1 MSPPATTV
9 AKPRQRARRPRQIKT
24 GITPAMLET
33 PADSLVVRSIGPIDR
48 CKSLTIRLS
57 EPSPGEECS
66 IGLEPI
72 ASFRLSFMPPD
83 HKGCVI
89 EDQPALTKASLPCGH
104 GFNAMAL
111 LYHFAKHSMTCPIC
125 RAGHAKVQMG
135 ELSIPSHV
143 RAWFAR
149 HLEGVRA
156 DENREQIAT
165 DAIAAARILEQ
176 EVRIGVSLPMTRV
189 VLLLYPYAS
198 LENSAEPILEMG
210 LPLTSSLTL
219 DILAF
224 ASSGYSLAQMN
235 LNLLRFARRPL
246 AFEIGVGIQN
256 LIHGGLLLFRTNRF
270 SVDGPASRMVF
281 AQGTIAGAPGTVA
294 GEPMAI
300 QVESLG
306 GVFSRLSWTVSV
318 STFSSILVA
327 AANGRENDVM
337 AAV

>member
-1 MSPPATTV
+1 MPEVEGPPEVESP
-9 AKPRQRARRPRQIKT
+9 
-24 GITPAMLET
+24 
-33 PADSLVVRSIGPIDR
+33 SLTVRSIGPLDR
-48 CKSLTIRLS
+48 CRSMLMSLS
-57 EPSPGEECS
+57 EPTPGEECS

-72 ASFRLSFMPPD
+72 ANYRLPFMPPD

-89 EDQPALTKASLPCGH
+89 EDRPTLTKASLPCGH

-111 LYHFAKHSMTCPIC
+111 LYHFVKNSMTCPYC
-125 RAGHAKVQMG
+125 RAGHDKVQMG
-135 ELSIPSHV
+135 ELSIPSHI
-143 RAWFAR
+143 RTWFTR

-156 DENREQIAT
+156 DESRKQIAT
-165 DAIAAARILEQ
+165 DAIAAARILER
-176 EVRIGVSLPMTRV
+176 EVRIGMSLPITRV

-198 LENSAEPILEMG
+198 MENSAEPTLVME

-235 LNLLRFARRPL
+235 LNLLRFAHRPQ

-256 LIHGGLLLFRTNRF
+256 LIHGGLLLFRTDRF
-270 SVDGPASRMVF
+270 PVGGPPSRTVF
-281 AQGTIAGAPGTVA
+281 ASGTIS

-306 GVFSRLSWTVSV
+306 GVFNRLSWTVSA
-318 STFSSILVA
+318 STFSSILIA
-327 AANGRENDVM
+327 AANGRENDVI